1 MVKRPD
7 SNEVVLDNLALTA
20 PTQPV
25 RSPMYA
31 PNTHFP
37 HTRCRSTEFHVIYKA
52 CTPGLA
58 FVLRASLPNCYYPHA
73 RRWPRQQPRQ
83 HGWENASYCTRTVI
97 STVALRLGTLSI
109 PLLCLLEEPARPAKS
124 SIAVHRA
131 SKSVMAREAS
141 SSV

>member
-37 HTRCRSTEFHVIYKA
+37 HTRCRTTEFHVIYKA

-83 HGWENASYCTRTVI
+83 HGWENASYCTSTVI
-97 STVALRLGTLSI
+97 STVALRLGTLYSTAV
-109 PLLCLLEEPARPAKS
+109 PTERARQ
-124 SIAVHRA
+124 
-131 SKSVMAREAS
+131 AREILDRRPS
-141 SSV
+141 SLQVRHGTGGEQ